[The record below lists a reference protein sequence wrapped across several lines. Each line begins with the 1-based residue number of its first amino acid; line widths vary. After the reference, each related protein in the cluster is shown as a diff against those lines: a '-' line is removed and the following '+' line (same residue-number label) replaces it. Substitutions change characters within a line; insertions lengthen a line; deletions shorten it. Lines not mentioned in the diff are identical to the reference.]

1 MSRKD
6 KKKKAPLAQIAAEHE
21 KKKLKKKIRQ
31 TVRRVVGGVC
41 CGAMLLGTGY
51 FLGVHHRVIEAYLK
65 GGEMPA
71 APKGH
76 CCR

>member
-21 KKKLKKKIRQ
+21 KKKLKKKAKKAVKRI
-31 TVRRVVGGVC
+31 VGGVF
-41 CGAMLLGTGY
+41 CGAVLLGSGY
-51 FLGVHHRVIEAYLK
+51 FLGVHHRVIEAYIR
-65 GGEMPA
+65 GEEPPK

-76 CCR
+76 FCH